1 MFLSSCRPS
10 GLPYQLGL
18 LLPSC
23 LSLAVA
29 FILLVVAPCIRSRYP
44 QSKDESST
52 WVREYIGLLVI
63 VILFWIAWGFGI
75 PATHPLNRGNLLRT
89 VFQIIFIIGT
99 FLLGIAVFLFF
110 CLLSREAREKWSKL
124 LPCVCKSRRTGY
136 AFTTDNT
143 QLAEENLYM
152 TQYDAKS
159 AEKPTEMET
168 KGVSPP
174 AGVSVDIDVVIPN
187 PVAATAED
195 GDGTKVDL
203 AMDDTYEDIDK
214 DTKL

>member
-1 MFLSSCRPS
+1 
-10 GLPYQLGL
+10 
-18 LLPSC
+18 
-23 LSLAVA
+23 
-29 FILLVVAPCIRSRYP
+29 
-44 QSKDESST
+44 
-52 WVREYIGLLVI
+52 
-63 VILFWIAWGFGI
+63 
-75 PATHPLNRGNLLRT
+75 
-89 VFQIIFIIGT
+89 
-99 FLLGIAVFLFF
+99 
-110 CLLSREAREKWSKL
+110 
-124 LPCVCKSRRTGY
+124 
-136 AFTTDNT
+136 
-143 QLAEENLYM
+143 M

-195 GDGTKVDL
+195 GDGAKVDL